1 MKFYEIQIPYRG
13 VIPYL
18 NRRGPIASVELN
30 TEQIKLLADCGVVML
45 DPRNGHTIDVD
56 DILGTKKEEP
66 VDSVVELAPAV
77 PENLEPE
84 ILPINQNAVAQT
96 SEDPEPEEDENPEI
110 DSEPVEPESSPDPD
124 LEQTAEPEETVESEA
139 TEPETGD
146 SKDEPDK
153 EEDGKAEPDAAEFD
167 FNRIPDYSKLSKSK
181 KKKLRAKFAEL
192 SNSGLPATVI
202 YAQLIELAKST
213 D

>member
-181 KKKLRAKFAEL
+181 KKKFK
-192 SNSGLPATVI
+192 
-202 YAQLIELAKST
+202 
-213 D
+213 

>member
-30 TEQIKLLADCGVVML
+30 AEQIKLLADCGVVML

-56 DILGTKKEEP
+56 DILGTKKEESI
-66 VDSVVELAPAV
+66 DSVVELAPAV

-84 ILPINQNAVAQT
+84 ILPISQNAASQT
-96 SEDPEPEEDENPEI
+96 SEDPETEEDENPEI
-110 DSEPVEPESSPDPD
+110 DSEPTEPESSPDPESEQVTES
-124 LEQTAEPEETVESEA
+124 EQTVEPEA
-139 TEPETGD
+139 TEPETED
-146 SKDEPDK
+146 SK
-153 EEDGKAEPDAAEFD
+153 EEDSKTEPDAAEFD
-167 FNRIPDYSKLSKSK
+167 FNCIPDYSKLSKSK

-202 YAQLIELAKST
+202 YAQLIELARST

>member
-13 VIPYL
+13 VVPYL

-30 TEQIKLLADCGVVML
+30 AEQIKLLADCGVVML
-45 DPRNGHTIDVD
+45 NPHNGQTIDID
-56 DILGTKKEEP
+56 AILGTKKEEP
-66 VDSVVELAPAV
+66 VDSIVELAPAV

-84 ILPINQNAVAQT
+84 ILPISQNAAAQT
-96 SEDPEPEEDENPEI
+96 SEDSESEEDENPEI
-110 DSEPVEPESSPDPD
+110 NSEPAEPESSLDP
-124 LEQTAEPEETVESEA
+124 ESKQPAEPEEAV
-139 TEPETGD
+139 EPEVAEPEIED

-153 EEDGKAEPDAAEFD
+153 EEDSKVEPDAPEFD

-181 KKKLRAKFAEL
+181 KKKLLAKFAEL
-192 SNSGLPATVI
+192 SRLGLPATVI
-202 YAQLIELAKST
+202 YAQLIELVKST

>member
-30 TEQIKLLADCGVVML
+30 AEQIKLLADCGVVML

-56 DILGTKKEEP
+56 SILGTKKEEP

-84 ILPINQNAVAQT
+84 ILPISQNAVTQT
-96 SEDPEPEEDENPEI
+96 SEDPESEEDGNLEI
-110 DSEPVEPESSPDPD
+110 DSEPTEPESSPDPESEQAD
-124 LEQTAEPEETVESEA
+124 ELEQTVEPEVV
-139 TEPETGD
+139 EPETEG

-153 EEDGKAEPDAAEFD
+153 EEGSKVEPDAAEFD

-181 KKKLRAKFAEL
+181 KKKLRAKFTEL

>member
-13 VIPYL
+13 VVPYL

-30 TEQIKLLADCGVVML
+30 EEQIKLLADCGVVML
-45 DPRNGHTIDVD
+45 NPRNGQTIDVD
-56 DILGTKKEEP
+56 AILGTKKEES

-84 ILPINQNAVAQT
+84 ILPISQNAAAQT

-110 DSEPVEPESSPDPD
+110 DSEPTEPESSPDPES
-124 LEQTAEPEETVESEA
+124 EQTTEPEEA
-139 TEPETGD
+139 TEPEVAE
-146 SKDEPDK
+146 SENEADK
-153 EEDGKAEPDAAEFD
+153 EEDNKVEPDAPEFD

-192 SNSGLPATVI
+192 SGLGLPATVI
-202 YAQLIELAKST
+202 YAQLIELVKST

>member
-30 TEQIKLLADCGVVML
+30 AEQIKLLADCGVVML

-56 DILGTKKEEP
+56 EILGTKKEEP

-84 ILPINQNAVAQT
+84 ILPISQNAASQT
-96 SEDPEPEEDENPEI
+96 SEDPESEEDGNPEI

-124 LEQTAEPEETVESEA
+124 PEQV
-139 TEPETGD
+139 TEPEQTVEPEAIEPETKD
-146 SKDEPDK
+146 S
-153 EEDGKAEPDAAEFD
+153 KAEPDAAEFD
-167 FNRIPDYSKLSKSK
+167 FSRIPDYSKLSKSK

>member
-13 VIPYL
+13 VVPYL

-30 TEQIKLLADCGVVML
+30 EEQIKLLADCGVVML
-45 DPRNGHTIDVD
+45 NPRNGQTIDVD
-56 DILGTKKEEP
+56 AILGTKKEEP
-66 VDSVVELAPAV
+66 VDSIVELAPAV

-84 ILPINQNAVAQT
+84 ILPISQNAAAQT
-96 SEDPEPEEDENPEI
+96 SEDLEPEEDENPEI
-110 DSEPVEPESSPDPD
+110 DSEPAEPESSPDPGP
-124 LEQTAEPEETVESEA
+124 EQSTEPEEAAEPEVTELETE
-139 TEPETGD
+139 D
-146 SKDEPDK
+146 DK
-153 EEDGKAEPDAAEFD
+153 AEDGKVEPDAPEFD

-192 SNSGLPATVI
+192 SGLGLPATVI
-202 YAQLIELAKST
+202 YAQLIELVKST